1 MSNVKDVNK
10 VNRMTS
16 FKYILNLLLL
26 LKEEPKDYKTLFE
39 SGCFYKW
46 QNLKE
51 TVSFCID
58 AKFITIEQV
67 GWKQIT
73 VEQVMSHS
81 LHKRH
86 WSNKPLLLFYIT
98 STGEAF
104 LSFYRH
110 KQLIK
115 VRRTY
120 RQ

>member
-1 MSNVKDVNK
+1 
-10 VNRMTS
+10 MTS

-26 LKEEPKDYKTLFE
+26 LKEEPKDFQTFFE
-39 SGCFYKW
+39 SGCFYSW
-46 QNLKE
+46 RNLKE

-67 GWKQIT
+67 GWKHLT

-81 LHKRH
+81 LHKRR
-86 WSNKPLLLFYIT
+86 WAGKPLFLFYIT

-110 KQLIK
+110 CKVIK
-115 VRRTY
+115 VRRGL
-120 RQ
+120 